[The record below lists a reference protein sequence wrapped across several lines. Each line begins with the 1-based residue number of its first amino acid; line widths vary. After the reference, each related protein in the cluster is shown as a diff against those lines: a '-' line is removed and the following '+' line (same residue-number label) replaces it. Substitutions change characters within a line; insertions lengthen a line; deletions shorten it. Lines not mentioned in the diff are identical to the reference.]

1 MRILI
6 TGASRG
12 IGREVSAELAQ
23 PGRKLAICGSSP
35 SSELDAAVEEARH
48 KGAEAIALTGDLD
61 LSSTPQSLVS
71 AATEAFGGLDGVVSN
86 AGIAKPSALSELS
99 EEDWDRVVN
108 VNLKSAWLL
117 AKASYGTL
125 KANRGS
131 FVAVAS
137 MSGLEP
143 YPGMAAYSP
152 SKAGLIMLVRTLGLE
167 WAAEGVRVNAVSPGL
182 FHSAMTEAV
191 YRDPQKK
198 AAREALIP
206 MHRIGN
212 PGRDL
217 SGIIDFLLSDK
228 AGYITGQNVLV
239 DGGLIG
245 SIHAQI
251 AGRPQSVSSAG

>member
-12 IGREVSAELAQ
+12 IGREISAELAR
-23 PGRKLAICGSSP
+23 PGRKLAICGTSP
-35 SSELDAAVEEARH
+35 SAALDAAVDDARSR
-48 KGAEAIALTGDLD
+48 GAEVIALTGDLG
-61 LSSTPQSLVS
+61 LSSTPKNLVD
-71 AATEAFGGLDGVVSN
+71 AATTAFGGLDGVVSN
-86 AGIAKPSALSELS
+86 AGISKPSALSELS
-99 EEDWDRVVN
+99 EEDWDRVMN

-117 AKASYGTL
+117 AKASYETL
-125 KANRGS
+125 KQNGGS
-131 FVAVAS
+131 LVVVAS
-137 MSGLEP
+137 MSGIEP

-167 WAAEGVRVNAVSPGL
+167 WAADGVRVNAVSPGL

-191 YRDPQKK
+191 YKDTQKK

-206 MHRIGN
+206 MHRIGR

-217 SGIIDFLLSDK
+217 SGIVDFLLSEK

-251 AGRPQSVSSAG
+251 AGRPQSVRSSE